1 MEKSIEKRWNEAFVN
16 EQSLIAPKIN
26 DIYNQ
31 KSKSVINKIRRT
43 YEFDNKG
50 LLPMAVIVVIG
61 GILLSETIIA
71 AYGAFLILSL
81 YFFNTRLLKR
91 FKTIDV
97 KSDNLT
103 YLKNYRRVINS
114 VSKATKKLFIFAIP
128 LAIVSIF
135 ALAYGVK
142 EQSFLSNYIS
152 SETSFIGILSVG
164 FMVAIATAMIGYFVY
179 TISTKVLYHSLIS
192 KLDDI
197 IKELEELKN
206 S

>member
-50 LLPMAVIVVIG
+50 LLPMAGIVVIG
-61 GILLSETIIA
+61 GILLSETIITT
-71 AYGAFLILSL
+71 YGAFLILSL

-103 YLKNYRRVINS
+103 YLKNYRSVINS

-128 LAIVSIF
+128 LAILSIF

-164 FMVAIATAMIGYFVY
+164 LMVAIATAMIGYFVY

-192 KLDDI
+192 KLDGI

>member
-1 MEKSIEKRWNEAFVN
+1 MEKSIEKRWNEAFLD

-26 DIYNQ
+26 DIYNK

-50 LLPMAVIVVIG
+50 LLPMAGIVVIG
-61 GILLSETIIA
+61 GVLLSETIIA

-91 FKTIDV
+91 FKTIDI

-152 SETSFIGILSVG
+152 SETSFLGILGVG
-164 FMVAIATAMIGYFVY
+164 LMVAIATAMIGYFVY

>member
-1 MEKSIEKRWNEAFVN
+1 MEKSIEKRWNEAFLD

-50 LLPMAVIVVIG
+50 LLPMAGIVVIG

-71 AYGAFLILSL
+71 VYGAFLILSL

-103 YLKNYRRVINS
+103 YLKNYRSVINS

-164 FMVAIATAMIGYFVY
+164 LMVAIATAMIGYFVY

-206 S
+206 Y

>member
-1 MEKSIEKRWNEAFVN
+1 MEKSIEKRWNEAFIH

-31 KSKSVINKIRRT
+31 KSKSVINKIKRT

-50 LLPMAVIVVIG
+50 LLPMAGIVVIG
-61 GILLSETIIA
+61 GILLSETIIG

-103 YLKNYRRVINS
+103 YLKNYRSVINS
-114 VSKATKKLFIFAIP
+114 VSKATKKLFVFAIP

-135 ALAYGVK
+135 ALAYSVK
-142 EQSFLSNYIS
+142 EKSFLSNYIS
-152 SETSFIGILSVG
+152 SDSSFLDIIGVG
-164 FMVAIATAMIGYFVY
+164 LIVAIVTGGIGFIIY
-179 TISTKVLYHSLIS
+179 TISTRILYHSLIS

-197 IKELEELKN
+197 IKEMEELKN

>member
-1 MEKSIEKRWNEAFVN
+1 MEKSIEKRWNEAFIN

-26 DIYNQ
+26 NIYNQ
-31 KSKSVINKIRRT
+31 KSKSVINKIKRT

-50 LLPMAVIVVIG
+50 LLPMAGIVVIG
-61 GILLSETIIA
+61 GILLSETIIG

-81 YFFNTRLLKR
+81 YFFNSRLLKR
-91 FKTIDV
+91 FNSIDV

-103 YLKNYRRVINS
+103 YLKNYRNVINL
-114 VSKATKKLFIFAIP
+114 VSKATKKLFVFAIP

-135 ALAYGVK
+135 ALAYAVK
-142 EQSFLSNYIS
+142 EKSFLSNYIS
-152 SETSFIGILSVG
+152 SDSSFLDIIGVG
-164 FMVAIATAMIGYFVY
+164 LIVAIVTGIIGFVVY
-179 TISTKVLYHSLIS
+179 NISTRILYYSLIS

-197 IKELEELKN
+197 IKEMEELKT

>member
-50 LLPMAVIVVIG
+50 LLPMAGIVVIG

-164 FMVAIATAMIGYFVY
+164 LMVAIATAMIGYFVY

-206 S
+206 Y

>member
-1 MEKSIEKRWNEAFVN
+1 MEKSIEKRWNEAFVD
-16 EQSLIAPKIN
+16 EQSLIAPKVN

-50 LLPMAVIVVIG
+50 LLPMAGIVVIG

-91 FKTIDV
+91 FKSIDV

-103 YLKNYRRVINS
+103 YLKNYRSVINS

-152 SETSFIGILSVG
+152 SETSFLGILVIG
-164 FMVAIATAMIGYFVY
+164 LMVAMATAMIGYFVY

-192 KLDDI
+192 KLDNI
-197 IKELEELKN
+197 IKEMEELKN

>member
-50 LLPMAVIVVIG
+50 LLPMAGIVVIG

-103 YLKNYRRVINS
+103 YLKNYRSVINS

-164 FMVAIATAMIGYFVY
+164 LMVAIATAMIGYFVY

>member
-1 MEKSIEKRWNEAFVN
+1 MEKSIEKRWNEAFLD

-50 LLPMAVIVVIG
+50 LLPMAGIVVIG

-103 YLKNYRRVINS
+103 YLKNYRSVINS

-152 SETSFIGILSVG
+152 SETSFLGILVIG
-164 FMVAIATAMIGYFVY
+164 LMVAMATAMIGYFVY

-192 KLDDI
+192 KLDNI
-197 IKELEELKN
+197 IKEMEELK
-206 S
+206 SS

>member
-50 LLPMAVIVVIG
+50 LLPMAGIVVIG

-103 YLKNYRRVINS
+103 YLKNYRSVINS

-128 LAIVSIF
+128 LAILSIF

-164 FMVAIATAMIGYFVY
+164 LMVAIATAMIGYFVY

-206 S
+206 Y

>member
-1 MEKSIEKRWNEAFVN
+1 MEKSIEKRWNEAFIN

-31 KSKSVINKIRRT
+31 KSKSVINKIKRT

-50 LLPMAVIVVIG
+50 LLPMAGIVVIG
-61 GILLSETIIA
+61 GILLSETIIG

-91 FKTIDV
+91 FKAIDV

-103 YLKNYRRVINS
+103 YLKNYRSVINS
-114 VSKATKKLFIFAIP
+114 ISKATKKLFIFAIP

-135 ALAYGVK
+135 ALAYSVK
-142 EQSFLSNYIS
+142 EKSFLSNYIS
-152 SETSFIGILSVG
+152 NETSFLGILGVG
-164 FMVAIATAMIGYFVY
+164 LMVAIATAMIGYFVY

-197 IKELEELKN
+197 IKEMEDLKT

>member
-1 MEKSIEKRWNEAFVN
+1 MEKSIEKRWNEAFIN

-31 KSKSVINKIRRT
+31 KSKSVVNKIKRT

-50 LLPMAVIVVIG
+50 LLPMAGIVVIG
-61 GILLSETIIA
+61 GILLSETIIG

-81 YFFNTRLLKR
+81 YFFNSRLLKR
-91 FKTIDV
+91 FNSIDV

-103 YLKNYRRVINS
+103 YLKNYRNVINS
-114 VSKATKKLFIFAIP
+114 VSKATKKLFVFAIP

-135 ALAYGVK
+135 ALAYAVK
-142 EQSFLSNYIS
+142 EKSFLSNYIS
-152 SETSFIGILSVG
+152 SDSSFLEIIGVG
-164 FMVAIATAMIGYFVY
+164 LIVAIVTGIIGFVVY
-179 TISTKVLYHSLIS
+179 NISTRILYHSLIS

-197 IKELEELKN
+197 IKEMEELKT

>member
-1 MEKSIEKRWNEAFVN
+1 MEKSIEKRWNEAFIN

-31 KSKSVINKIRRT
+31 KSKSVINKIKRT

-50 LLPMAVIVVIG
+50 LLPMAGIVVIG
-61 GILLSETIIA
+61 GILLSETIIG

-81 YFFNTRLLKR
+81 YFFNSRLLKR
-91 FKTIDV
+91 FNSIDV

-103 YLKNYRRVINS
+103 YLKNYRNVINS
-114 VSKATKKLFIFAIP
+114 VSKATKKLFVFAIP

-135 ALAYGVK
+135 ALAYAVK
-142 EQSFLSNYIS
+142 EKSFLSNYIS
-152 SETSFIGILSVG
+152 SDSSFLEIIGVG
-164 FMVAIATAMIGYFVY
+164 LIVAIVTGIIGFVVY
-179 TISTKVLYHSLIS
+179 NISTRILYHSLIS

-197 IKELEELKN
+197 IKEMEELKT

>member
-1 MEKSIEKRWNEAFVN
+1 MDKSIEKRWNEAFLD

-50 LLPMAVIVVIG
+50 LLPMAGIVVIG

-103 YLKNYRRVINS
+103 YLKNYRSVINS

-164 FMVAIATAMIGYFVY
+164 LMVAIATAMIGYFVY

-206 S
+206 Y

>member
-50 LLPMAVIVVIG
+50 LLPMAGIVVIG

-103 YLKNYRRVINS
+103 YLKNYRSVINS

-164 FMVAIATAMIGYFVY
+164 LMVAIATAMIGYFVY

-206 S
+206 Y

>member
-1 MEKSIEKRWNEAFVN
+1 MEKSIEKRWNEAFIN

-50 LLPMAVIVVIG
+50 LLPMAGIVVIG
-61 GILLSETIIA
+61 GILLSETIIG

-103 YLKNYRRVINS
+103 YLKNYRSVINS
-114 VSKATKKLFIFAIP
+114 VSKATKKLFVFETIKS
-128 LAIVSIF
+128 LMRVVSI
-135 ALAYGVK
+135 
-142 EQSFLSNYIS
+142 
-152 SETSFIGILSVG
+152 
-164 FMVAIATAMIGYFVY
+164 
-179 TISTKVLYHSLIS
+179 
-192 KLDDI
+192 
-197 IKELEELKN
+197 
-206 S
+206 

>member
-1 MEKSIEKRWNEAFVN
+1 MDKSIEKRWNEAFLD

-50 LLPMAVIVVIG
+50 LLPMAGIVVIG
-61 GILLSETIIA
+61 GILLSETIIG

-91 FKTIDV
+91 FTTIDV

-103 YLKNYRRVINS
+103 YLKNYRSVINS

-164 FMVAIATAMIGYFVY
+164 LMVAIATVMIGYFVY

-192 KLDDI
+192 KLDNI
-197 IKELEELKN
+197 IKEMEELK
-206 S
+206 SS

>member
-50 LLPMAVIVVIG
+50 LLPMAGIVVIG
-61 GILLSETIIA
+61 GILLSETIITT
-71 AYGAFLILSL
+71 YGAFLILSL

-103 YLKNYRRVINS
+103 YLKNYRSVINS

-128 LAIVSIF
+128 LAILSIF

-164 FMVAIATAMIGYFVY
+164 LMVAIATAMIGYFVY

-206 S
+206 Y

>member
-1 MEKSIEKRWNEAFVN
+1 MEKSIEKRWNEAFVD

-50 LLPMAVIVVIG
+50 LLPMAGIVVIG

-71 AYGAFLILSL
+71 VYGAFLILSL

-103 YLKNYRRVINS
+103 YLKNYRSVINS

-152 SETSFIGILSVG
+152 SETSFLGILGVG
-164 FMVAIATAMIGYFVY
+164 LMVAIATAMIGYFVY

-197 IKELEELKN
+197 IKELEDLKN

>member
-50 LLPMAVIVVIG
+50 LLPMAGIVVIG
-61 GILLSETIIA
+61 GILLSETIITT
-71 AYGAFLILSL
+71 YGAFLILSL

-103 YLKNYRRVINS
+103 YLKNYRSVINS

-164 FMVAIATAMIGYFVY
+164 LMVAIATAMIGYFVY

-206 S
+206 Y

>member
-1 MEKSIEKRWNEAFVN
+1 MEKSIEKRWNEAFIN

-31 KSKSVINKIRRT
+31 KSKSVINKIKRT

-50 LLPMAVIVVIG
+50 LLPMAGIVVIG
-61 GILLSETIIA
+61 GILLSETIIG

-81 YFFNTRLLKR
+81 YFFNSRLLKR
-91 FKTIDV
+91 FNSIDV

-103 YLKNYRRVINS
+103 YLKNYRSVINS
-114 VSKATKKLFIFAIP
+114 VSKATKKLFVFAIP

-135 ALAYGVK
+135 ALAYAVK
-142 EQSFLSNYIS
+142 EKSFLSNYIS
-152 SETSFIGILSVG
+152 SDSSFLEIIGVG
-164 FMVAIATAMIGYFVY
+164 LIVAIVTGIIGFVVY
-179 TISTKVLYHSLIS
+179 NISTRILYHSLIS

-197 IKELEELKN
+197 IKEMEELKT

>member
-50 LLPMAVIVVIG
+50 LLPMAGIVVIG

-71 AYGAFLILSL
+71 VYGAFLILSL

-103 YLKNYRRVINS
+103 YLKNYRSVINS

-164 FMVAIATAMIGYFVY
+164 LMVAIATAMIGYFVY

>member
-1 MEKSIEKRWNEAFVN
+1 MEKSIEKRWNEAFIN

-31 KSKSVINKIRRT
+31 KSKSVINKIQRT

-50 LLPMAVIVVIG
+50 LLPMAGIVVIG
-61 GILLSETIIA
+61 GILLSETIIG

-103 YLKNYRRVINS
+103 YLKNYRSVINS
-114 VSKATKKLFIFAIP
+114 VSKATKKLFVFAIP

-142 EQSFLSNYIS
+142 EKSFLSNYIS
-152 SETSFIGILSVG
+152 SDSSFLHIIGVG
-164 FMVAIATAMIGYFVY
+164 LIVAIVTGVIGFVVY
-179 TISTKVLYHSLIS
+179 NISTRILYHSLIS

-197 IKELEELKN
+197 IKEMEELKT

>member
-50 LLPMAVIVVIG
+50 LLPMAGIIVIG

-152 SETSFIGILSVG
+152 SETSFIGILSIG
-164 FMVAIATAMIGYFVY
+164 LMVAIATAMIGYFVY

-206 S
+206 Y

>member
-50 LLPMAVIVVIG
+50 LLPMAGIVVIG

-103 YLKNYRRVINS
+103 YLKNYRSVINS

-128 LAIVSIF
+128 LAILSIF

-164 FMVAIATAMIGYFVY
+164 LMVAIATAMIGYFVY
-179 TISTKVLYHSLIS
+179 TVSTKVLYHSLIS

-206 S
+206 Y

>member
-1 MEKSIEKRWNEAFVN
+1 MDKSIEKRWNEAFLD

-31 KSKSVINKIRRT
+31 KSKSVINKIKRT

-50 LLPMAVIVVIG
+50 LLPMAGIVVIG

-103 YLKNYRRVINS
+103 YLKNYRSVINS

-152 SETSFIGILSVG
+152 SETSFLGTLGVG
-164 FMVAIATAMIGYFVY
+164 LMVAIATAMIGYFVY

>member
-1 MEKSIEKRWNEAFVN
+1 MEKSIEKRWNEAFVD

-26 DIYNQ
+26 DIYNK

-50 LLPMAVIVVIG
+50 LLPMAGIVVIG
-61 GILLSETIIA
+61 GIFLSETIIA

-103 YLKNYRRVINS
+103 YLKNYRSVINS

-135 ALAYGVK
+135 ALAYGIK

-152 SETSFIGILSVG
+152 SETSFLGILGVG
-164 FMVAIATAMIGYFVY
+164 LMVAIATAMIGYFVY

-192 KLDDI
+192 KLDNI
-197 IKELEELKN
+197 IKEMEELKN